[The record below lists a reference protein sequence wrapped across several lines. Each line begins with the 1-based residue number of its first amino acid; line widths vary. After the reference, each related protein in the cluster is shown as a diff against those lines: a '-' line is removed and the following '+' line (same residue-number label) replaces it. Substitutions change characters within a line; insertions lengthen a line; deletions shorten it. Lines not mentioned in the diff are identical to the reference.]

1 MYDYQKT
8 NEYFAQ
14 VPGMM
19 EELCE
24 AELIKLGA
32 KNTKV
37 AYRGVSF
44 NAEASVLY
52 KINYTS
58 RLTSRV
64 LAPLISFRCNDT
76 KLLRENALQ
85 IKWDNFFKVDQSFAI
100 TASVSNSRITNSLAA
115 SQYFKDGIVDYFRKV
130 SNGKRPDVKLDNPD
144 IRFNLHVDQN
154 VATISL
160 DTSGQSL
167 HKRGYRL
174 SSGDAPMQETLAAA
188 LIKISDWNGEKPL
201 WDCMCG
207 SGTIL
212 AEALMHYCRIP
223 AQTLRKNFGFFY
235 LPDFN
240 KNIWNKVKNDCDKG
254 MRPLPKGIIA
264 GSDMSDIVLKM
275 AKENLLHLPYSENIE
290 LTCQKFQQVE
300 KFENGVLVTNPPYGI
315 RLGTNEGAKLLFKEL
330 GDFIKQKC
338 NGTSAFIYSGD
349 PSLRKSIGLKT
360 TRRIPLVNGKLEGV
374 LFQIDSYDGSKK
386 KYYNDYKNEESQ
398 KRNL

>member
-1 MYDYQKT
+1 MYNYQKT

-24 AELIKLGA
+24 AELIELGA

-37 AYRGVSF
+37 AYRGISF
-44 NAEASVLY
+44 TADSSVLY

-64 LAPLISFRCNDT
+64 LAPLISFQCDDT
-76 KLLRENALQ
+76 KILRTTSQ
-85 IKWDNFFKVDQSFAI
+85 QVKWDNFFSVEQSFAI

-115 SQYFKDGIVDYFRKV
+115 SQYLKDGIVDYFRNVNK
-130 SNGKRPDVKLDNPD
+130 GKRPDVKLDNPD
-144 IRFNLHVDQN
+144 IRFNLHIDQN
-154 VATISL
+154 TATISL

-174 SSGDAPMQETLAAA
+174 FSGDAPMQETLAAS
-188 LIKISDWNGEKPL
+188 LICVSNWNGEKPL

-207 SGTIL
+207 SGTII

-223 AQTLRKNFGFFY
+223 AQTLRKKFGFFF

-240 KNIWNKVKNDCDKG
+240 KNIWNKIKNECDKEI
-254 MRPLPKGIIA
+254 RPLPKGLII

-275 AKENLLHLPYSENIE
+275 ARENLSHLPYSENIV

-300 KFENGVLVTNPPYGI
+300 KFENGVLITNPPYGI

-386 KYYNDYKNEESQ
+386 KYYNDFKTA
-398 KRNL
+398 KRNN

>member
-1 MYDYQKT
+1 
-8 NEYFAQ
+8 
-14 VPGMM
+14 
-19 EELCE
+19 
-24 AELIKLGA
+24 
-32 KNTKV
+32 
-37 AYRGVSF
+37 
-44 NAEASVLY
+44 
-52 KINYTS
+52 
-58 RLTSRV
+58 

-85 IKWDNFFKVDQSFAI
+85 IKWDNFFAVDQSFAI

-144 IRFNLHVDQN
+144 IRFNLHIDQN

-188 LIKISDWNGEKPL
+188 LIKISNWNGEKPL

-240 KNIWNKVKNDCDKG
+240 KNIWNKVKNDCDKNI
-254 MRPLPKGIIA
+254 RPLPKGLII

-275 AKENLLHLPYSENIE
+275 AEDNLSPLPYSDNIE

-360 TRRIPLVNGKLEGV
+360 TKRIPLVNGKLEGV
-374 LFQIDSYDGSKK
+374 LSQIDSYDGSKK
-386 KYYNDYKNEESQ
+386 KYYNDFKNEDNS
-398 KRNL
+398 K